1 MADPEPI
8 EEIMQKIKRKWD
20 TDKENWSVL
29 SNFDKDGNKEMIISQ
44 TPNAYWLK
52 MRTVTAYNAMAYG
65 KEIRNLDDDIAKE
78 IKNHPNNVNSQEKM
92 LQLFGMIVP
101 TRKDLIYT
109 AGIEKVSPPEIQSS
123 KMKIEQKETDADK
136 LFRLYLQKKWEREQE
151 LRNNMYL

>member
-8 EEIMQKIKRKWD
+8 EEIMQKVKRKWD
-20 TDKENWSVL
+20 IDKENWSVI

-52 MRTVTAYNAMAYG
+52 MRTISAYNAMAYG
-65 KEIRNLDDDIAKE
+65 KEIRNLDDEIAKE
-78 IKNHPNNVNSQEKM
+78 SKNNANNADSKEKL

-109 AGIEKVSPPEIQSS
+109 TGIEKVSLPEIQSS
-123 KMKIEQKETDADK
+123 KMKIEQKEADADK
-136 LFRLYLQKKWEREQE
+136 LFRLYLRKKWEREHE